1 MFWLILVYSYLSKI
15 LVLGLKTFRLG
26 NGTTITGLIFEK
38 YYPQVTAR
46 LCKGVDKV
54 ILVTG
59 TNGKT
64 TTRSLL
70 VKIFEDNGVSICTN
84 LGGANIMRGIVST
97 MLANWSWKGQPKI
110 KTMILEVEEATMP
123 ILTKYINP
131 AQIVITNI
139 FRDQLDAYAEI
150 DQTLRYFQRSIEQT
164 TSDIIINSDDQK
176 LLQIL
181 KDVTR
186 NITGFGIEDKNI
198 KMLDF
203 EKSSCQ
209 VKINFDQ
216 QIIASHINHK
226 NLTAHIETNWLEQ
239 KKLKNN
245 FEIQTSLLGTYNIY
259 NVLAALACTF
269 PIFEYNAVDSITKA
283 QPVFGRGEKI
293 NYRNK
298 EIWLFLV
305 KNPAGMNQVC
315 DLIGTNFYDEK
326 IKVSVLIN
334 DKIAD
339 GKDVSW
345 LWDCEIEE
353 FVKANKSFEY
363 YTSGTR
369 GLDMLLRLEHARAKV
384 ELKNNCDDIESLL
397 EKNIYNF
404 NVDVEKH
411 IILATYTAML
421 KVRKLIGERV
431 KISNISDEGN

>member
-1 MFWLILVYSYLSKI
+1 MFWLILIYSYLSKI
-15 LVLGLKTFRLG
+15 LVFVLKTFRLG

-46 LCKGVDKV
+46 LCRGVDKI

-70 VKIFEDNGVSICTN
+70 VKIFENNGVSICTN

-97 MLANWSWKGQPKI
+97 MLANWNWKGQPKI

-150 DQTLRYFQRSIEQT
+150 DQTLSYFQKSIEQT

-181 KDVTR
+181 KGITR

-209 VKINFDQ
+209 VRINFDQ
-216 QIIASHINHK
+216 QIIASHISHK

-245 FEIQTSLLGTYNIY
+245 FEIQASLLGTYNIY

-269 PIFEYNAVDSITKA
+269 PIFEHNAVDSIIKA

-315 DLIGTNFYDEK
+315 DLIGTNFKDEK
-326 IKVSVLIN
+326 VKISMLIN

-345 LWDCEIEE
+345 LWDCDIEE
-353 FVKANKSFEY
+353 FVKINKGFEY
-363 YTSGTR
+363 CTSGSR
-369 GLDMLLRLEHARAKV
+369 GLDMLLRLEHAGAKV
-384 ELKNNCDDIESLL
+384 ELKNNFDNIEAMLD
-397 EKNIYNF
+397 KNIYNF
-404 NVDVEKH
+404 NVDKEKH

-421 KVRKLIGERV
+421 KFRKLIGERV

>member
-1 MFWLILVYSYLSKI
+1 MFWLILIYSYLSKI
-15 LVLGLKTFRLG
+15 LVFVLKTFRLG

-46 LCKGVDKV
+46 LCRGVDKI

-70 VKIFEDNGVSICTN
+70 VKVFEDNGVSICTN

-97 MLANWSWKGQPKI
+97 MLANWNWKGQPKI

-150 DQTLRYFQRSIEQT
+150 DQTLSYFQKSIEQT

-181 KDVTR
+181 KGITR

-209 VKINFDQ
+209 VRINFDQ
-216 QIIASHINHK
+216 QIIASHISHK

-259 NVLAALACTF
+259 NVLASLACTF
-269 PIFEYNAVDSITKA
+269 PIFEHNAVDSIIKA

-315 DLIGTNFYDEK
+315 DLIGTNFKDEK
-326 IKVSVLIN
+326 VKISMLIN

-345 LWDCEIEE
+345 LWDCDIEE
-353 FVKANKSFEY
+353 FVKINKGFEY
-363 YTSGTR
+363 CTSGSR
-369 GLDMLLRLEHARAKV
+369 GLDMLLRLEHAGAKV
-384 ELKNNCDDIESLL
+384 ELKNNFDNIEAMLD
-397 EKNIYNF
+397 KNIYNF
-404 NVDVEKH
+404 NVDKEKH

-421 KVRKLIGERV
+421 KFRKLIGERV